1 MSKTDYDGRNRY
13 GKARQKSQVTAC
25 SLHCGDDC
33 FAHVSWDGFFF
44 LNRVESVD
52 FSVRT
57 TV

>member
-1 MSKTDYDGRNRY
+1 MSKTDYDGKNGY

-52 FSVRT
+52 FSV
-57 TV
+57 